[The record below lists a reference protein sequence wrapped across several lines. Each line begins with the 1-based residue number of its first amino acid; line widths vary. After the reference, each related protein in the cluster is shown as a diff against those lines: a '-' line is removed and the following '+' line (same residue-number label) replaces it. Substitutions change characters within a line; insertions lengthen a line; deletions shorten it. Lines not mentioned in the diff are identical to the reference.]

1 MEKKTNSCVA
11 NGASLSAESLNLQ
24 QWTKYHTRGGH
35 GFAAEDANAMA
46 DAFRSKP
53 VDKVGMANAL
63 DGPDRISG
71 GVPIQTKY
79 YSSASQSVDA
89 AFRNGKYRYQ
99 GMKLEVPSDQYE
111 EAVRRFAE
119 LTDPQTA
126 RQTVIRGSVTYEEA
140 CNIAKAGNLDSIT
153 FDVKTQ
159 SVACGITC
167 GLSFV
172 VFYAKAVH
180 DGKSHGEALKEAGK
194 ASAKAGM
201 TTMALGVATQ
211 QLLRTTVG
219 RSAAAAVT
227 HAIRPVVNSAMATG
241 LGRAALTPVASA
253 MAGKQVAG
261 AAARSVLTAGA
272 RANVITGAA
281 FSAAAVGS
289 NIYKC
294 CKGKMSAGECAKESV
309 ADVAGIGG
317 GMAGFSAGAAI
328 GTCIPIPVVGTLAGG
343 LIGGA
348 IGSIASSGAVKGIF
362 GLFK

>member
-11 NGASLSAESLNLQ
+11 NGASLSAESLNQQ

-46 DAFRSKP
+46 DAFRGKP

-71 GVPIQTKY
+71 CVPIQTKY

-89 AFRNGKYRYQ
+89 AFRNGEYRYQ

-172 VFYAKAVH
+172 VIYAKAVL

-328 GTCIPIPVVGTLAGG
+328 GTCIPIPVVGTLAGS

-348 IGSIASSGAVKGIF
+348 IGSIASSGAVKGFF